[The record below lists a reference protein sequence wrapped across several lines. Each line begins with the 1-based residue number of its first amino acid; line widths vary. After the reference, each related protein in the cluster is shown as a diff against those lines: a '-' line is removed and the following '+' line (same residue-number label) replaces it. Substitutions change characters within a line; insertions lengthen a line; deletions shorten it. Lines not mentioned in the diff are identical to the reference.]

1 MDATLAQQRLRYAEQ
16 KINFR
21 RPTVQKRE
29 RYVRGIQELPFAPN
43 GVNKEY
49 EQLRDMSIANWL
61 DLWSSAPVQRLRM
74 DGIRAGLDTKDKK
87 PKAGEI
93 GEIDKAI
100 WRDVFQANKWD
111 VRQSHVYASLMRH
124 GRGIAS
130 VWPNKKNPKQPIVR
144 YESFELV
151 HIEMDPDDPLTP
163 LWAAKVYQVDD
174 LATGQAN
181 AFILPNG
188 MSRTKTIG
196 IVYDDQKMIR
206 FERGGVSSAF
216 GGGWEKVF
224 ESTHPMG
231 EVPFALYDYKVKD
244 NGEPWSGLDHM
255 IPQQDA
261 LNTVRFNTLLAMQF
275 SAFRQRAVS
284 GFDPRVLDA
293 EGNIVYRT
301 NTDGQPLLDA
311 NGQPIPII
319 HSPGKAGVD
328 RILAFPGE
336 GTKVWDLPES
346 DLGNY
351 IKVHENFLVNFFAT
365 GQIPPQ
371 YLLSRMANL
380 SGDALAGAEST
391 FASLL
396 EEIKLSAGEGN
407 EQVAKLAWKAR
418 GEDHEWDPSAE
429 CQWADTEARSF
440 SQIVDA
446 LTKLIAVDFPHQAA
460 FEMIPGATSQKVER
474 WMQQMDAEALSSNL
488 TRVAREFRG
497 AGTPPPAEVDEDEL
511 EPAV

>member
-1 MDATLAQQRLRYAEQ
+1 MDATLAQTRLRYAEK
-16 KINFR
+16 KIAER
-21 RPTVQKRE
+21 RPTVQRRE
-29 RYVRGIQELPFAPN
+29 RYVRGEQELPFAPK
-43 GVNKEY
+43 GVNAEY

-74 DGIRAGLDTKDKK
+74 DGIRSGLGN
-87 PKAGEI
+87 PAKAGQI
-93 GEIDKAI
+93 SDADKTI

-130 VWPNKKNPKQPIVR
+130 VWPNKKNLDQPIVR

-151 HIEMDPDDPLTP
+151 HVEMDPDDPLTP

-174 LATGQAN
+174 LATGQAA
-181 AFILPNG
+181 AFILPG
-188 MSRTKTIG
+188 SMTRTKTVG

-206 FERGGVSSAF
+206 FERGGVSTAF
-216 GGGWEKVF
+216 GGQEWEVAN

-284 GFDPRVLDA
+284 GFDPRVRDN

-301 NTDGQPLLDA
+301 DSEGGMLLGPDGQPM
-311 NGQPIPII
+311 PII

-346 DLGNY
+346 NLGNY
-351 IKVHENFLVNFFAT
+351 IQVHENFLVNFFAT

-396 EEIKLSAGEGN
+396 EEIKLAAGEGN

-418 GEDHEWDPSAE
+418 GETDKWDPSAE

-446 LTKLIAVDFPHQAA
+446 LTKLISVDFPHQAA

-497 AGTPPPAEVDEDEL
+497 VGTPPPAEVDEDEL